1 MSQMKL
7 FENNN
12 PDSNEKGIHPM
23 KQILEEFSLEN
34 SGRGMYHQ
42 IRKLLPGIM
51 RGHARVNALCTL
63 LLVNKKLI
71 FRTQFSEI
79 HINCKTEKPISAR
92 FYLTDI
98 LEVLKK
104 DRNKVLSFKILPGN
118 LKINNRTISC
128 GTELLKKSEIKAM
141 VKEGPVALDLDY
153 SKTDQFK
160 LSEDKNKVFY
170 LAYGG
175 KRILEDEMIRDSEKF
190 EALLQKYHIYR
201 HEILELLKSKMKN
214 TDT

>member
-12 PDSNEKGIHPM
+12 PDSKEKGIHPLH
-23 KQILEEFSLEN
+23 QILEEFSLEN
-34 SGRGMYHQ
+34 FGRDMYHQ
-42 IRKLLPGIM
+42 MRKLLPGVM

-79 HINCKTEKPISAR
+79 HINCKTEKPISVC
-92 FYLTDI
+92 FHLTDI
-98 LEVLKK
+98 LEVLKN
-104 DRNKVLSFKILPGN
+104 DRNKVLNFKILPGN

-153 SKTDQFK
+153 SKTD
-160 LSEDKNKVFY
+160 
-170 LAYGG
+170 
-175 KRILEDEMIRDSEKF
+175 
-190 EALLQKYHIYR
+190 
-201 HEILELLKSKMKN
+201 LLKDESKLYYLENGRGTFSRNQMMSDAQKIEKLLKKYNVKFHEVFNLITSKMK
-214 TDT
+214 DS